1 MDYFY
6 IVILIILLF
15 FSVKEIKK
23 NKALSNDS
31 IYNLYQN
38 SRNFRLLIMVVACS
52 ILVSVFVLRK
62 ILVLY
67 NDFYDNVSN

>member
-15 FSVKEIKK
+15 FSVKEINK

-31 IYNLYQN
+31 IYNFYQN
-38 SRNFRLLIMVVACS
+38 SRNFRLLMMVVACS

-62 ILVLY
+62 ILVFY
-67 NDFYDNVSN
+67 NDIYGNASN